1 MRISDWSSDVCSSD
15 LFIQVNGSIS
25 QQTVNQA
32 IAWLDLQ
39 PNERVLE
46 LSCGLG
52 NFSLPLARRGAQ
64 VLAVEGEKG
73 LVQRPREN
81 AELNGLEIRFE
92 KADLF
97 TATGEEN
104 WLRSE
109 EHTSEPQS
117 LIRNSYAV

>member
-46 LSCGLG
+46 LFCGLG

-64 VLAVEGEKG
+64 VLAVEGETG
-73 LVQRPREN
+73 LVQRAREH
-81 AELNGLEIRFE
+81 AERNGLEIRFD
-92 KADLF
+92 KAALF
-97 TATGEEN
+97 NAPGTANRLKPALTKP
-104 WLRSE
+104 L
-109 EHTSEPQS
+109 PQP
-117 LIRNSYAV
+117 